1 MVLNGHAARDAL
13 VGAAFHDDG
22 VDDPATCRGQQVW
35 DWRRP
40 LRWNVSPML
49 DLSSWPARNDQR
61 ITRIKA
67 KQDLVIAGSVDDSN
81 ISPGL
86 CNVQDNLNV
95 WMTQDYLDFWTSP
108 GWSTAQWA
116 GALAPVFYSWAL
128 YIMTWALYII
138 IHQWPTFS
146 PGLKYSQRQQ
156 RTSWAWE
163 CSVVWWLLH
172 LFICLISAACSN
184 LLWQCYVGWVKIRN
198 VHGLNVKS
206 SQWSWQTNSA
216 NATGAGTKQT

>member
-13 VGAAFHDDG
+13 VGAAFHDDD

-128 YIMTWALYII
+128 
-138 IHQWPTFS
+138 
-146 PGLKYSQRQQ
+146 
-156 RTSWAWE
+156 TSWHE
-163 CSVVWWLLH
+163 
-172 LFICLISAACSN
+172 LFTSSFTNGQHFHPGSNTVKSNKGLPGHGNALSSDDCCICLFVWFPLHVAIC
-184 LLWQCYVGWVKIRN
+184 CDN
-198 VHGLNVKS
+198 VMWAEWK
-206 SQWSWQTNSA
+206 
-216 NATGAGTKQT
+216 